1 MRRAFESI
9 LLTGILAGPVACR
22 GAEPKSPAG
31 EGPTSAEPAAAKPE
45 HDHHH
50 DHAHA
55 HGSDHDRTGMQE
67 GHRHAG
73 PMNHRFEDA
82 EAWAKHFESEERLAW
97 QKPDEVVASLD
108 LPPDAKIADI
118 GAGTGY
124 FSVRLA
130 RAVPQGVVYA
140 QDVEPD
146 MVRYLEERAGK
157 EGLDNLRPVRG
168 TGDDPAL
175 PEPVDVVFLTNVYHH
190 IPARPAYFA
199 KVRDRLAPGGRLVIV
214 DFKKDAPAD
223 APGPG
228 PEHRIAQDQ
237 VVDELSQAGFA
248 LARADRELL
257 PYQYVL
263 TFTVD

>member
-1 MRRAFESI
+1 MRPALEAI
-9 LLTGILAGPVACR
+9 LLTAIVAGPLGCR
-22 GAEPKSPAG
+22 GAEPTSPAA
-31 EGPTSAEPAAAKPE
+31 EGSASAEPAARAQG
-45 HDHHH
+45 HDHDH
-50 DHAHA
+50 DHAHV
-55 HGSDHDRTGMQE
+55 HGAGHDRTGMQE
-67 GHRHAG
+67 GHRHHGA
-73 PMNHRFEDA
+73 MNHRFEDA

-97 QKPDEVVASLD
+97 QKPDEVVASLN
-108 LPPDAKIADI
+108 LPPGAKVADI

-130 RAVPQGVVYA
+130 KAVPQGVVYA

-146 MVRYLEERAGK
+146 MVRYLEKRAGE
-157 EGLDNLRPVRG
+157 EGLTNLRPVQG

-190 IPARPAYFA
+190 IADRPAYFA
-199 KVRDRLAPGGRLVIV
+199 KVREGLAPRGRLVIV
-214 DFKKDAPAD
+214 DFEKDAPAD

-228 PEHRIAQDQ
+228 PEHRIAQEK

-248 LARADRELL
+248 LAQADRELL

-263 TFTVD
+263 TFTAK